1 MSEESDSSG
10 NNLKCGEKF
19 SKQDVFTTE
28 SVWNEFSP
36 EQKSNLKKTHL
47 FVYNLIDSTN
57 TESKRRIEKRGV
69 LLNED
74 GTFTSDGENLH
85 KTVIASAEQSA
96 GRGRL
101 GRAFYSPSQTG
112 IYFSLIYVPR
122 PSCVT
127 SKKNYN
133 EKQCACSSNSAAEA
147 AVGVKGESNSKQCGS
162 LEENAK
168 VVANEKQCACSSNS
182 APEAAV
188 EVTDDSIFNPATFT
202 VTAAVCVCRAIS
214 KLYKKQAQIKW
225 VNDIYLEGKKI
236 CGILTEGVTNKNGK
250 IEAAIIGIGINIST
264 NKDLPE
270 ELSKKVGGITNNKNN
285 QVTRAE
291 LLSQVIEE
299 IFTSL
304 DSKEN
309 VIPEYRSRSMLKNKT
324 LSVTSLIGS
333 NESYTAKALDITD
346 DAGLLVELPN
356 GEKKVLHSGEVTL
369 H

>member
-127 SKKNYN
+127 SKKIY
-133 EKQCACSSNSAAEA
+133 
-147 AVGVKGESNSKQCGS
+147 
-162 LEENAK
+162 
-168 VVANEKQCACSSNS
+168 NEKQCACSSNS

-270 ELSKKVGGITNNKNN
+270 ELSKKVGGITSNEKN

-291 LLSQVIEE
+291 LLSQVVEE

-304 DSKEN
+304 DLKEN
-309 VIPEYRSRSMLKNKT
+309 VISEYRSRSMLKNKT